1 MKFKYHRAYRGFY
14 LLDNN
19 KFKRPFMK
27 LDEDKTIKLLND
39 AGIEIIFNKKELI
52 TIEDRYVIFY
62 NKEKAEGKHNIK
74 KSLKIDFKKLELDY
88 QIPKVLIENI
98 YKMLNTPATASK
110 ELESTL
116 SIISNIMIS
125 DRLFATKV
133 KNIFFYNEKELDLIL
148 NRYNLKKISIDDL
161 KKEIELNYPKQY
173 ISPLPLDY
181 KEHEMIFVF
190 YFIIQVEL
198 LTVLK

>member
-1 MKFKYHRAYRGFY
+1 
-14 LLDNN
+14 
-19 KFKRPFMK
+19 MK